1 MRYLVTAIVTL
12 EHVDYFAP
20 KETVIIHWLLCAL
33 ECYKC
38 NTPPIN
44 LNKD

>member
-20 KETVIIHWLLCAL
+20 KETVIISIYSLVALCIRVL
-33 ECYKC
+33 
-38 NTPPIN
+38 
-44 LNKD
+44 